1 MDESSEK
8 AARHLPELREQL
20 SARGLSGAE
29 ATDAARQAA
38 ADFLHSFHENEAYLS
53 EAVTLLCELAAHPDR
68 QIAAAGIEGLF
79 PLLIERLNDSF
90 EPAACALYDRVF
102 TQVIEFCRQQ
112 SPTLDQ
118 YLRHF
123 GLHNAAD
130 ILTRR
135 ARLQNRGMMATD
147 WRGIRKV
154 LLLSRVTLGADV
166 AVTSVLMAAL
176 RQRLPEA
183 ELVLLG
189 ARKLHQ
195 LFGGDARVR
204 VREVAY
210 ERGGSLTARL
220 LAWPAVVAAVAAEQQ
235 GCGPDEVCVVDP
247 DSRLTQLGLLPIIDD
262 EQYFFFESRSYRQ
275 PGKSRLSELAADW
288 INRLLQNETQAW
300 PDVALPEAERMPGR
314 KLADSLRRGGATHLV
329 CVSFGVGGN
338 ARKRMPDPF
347 EAQLLSALLADSTLL
362 IDKGGSE
369 DERQQISRLVERLR
383 AAGRT
388 VVEVNENN
396 FSEIAAGAALRA
408 DALTWDGGIGSLAG
422 LIAASDE
429 YIGYDSAGQHIA
441 AAQGVPTLTVFIN
454 SGSELFAE
462 RWHPHGPGRIRVISA
477 EPAKAQVAKVLADT
491 LAAHRELRRTQ

>member
-1 MDESSEK
+1 MNESSEK
-8 AARHLPELREQL
+8 AARHLLELREQL
-20 SARGLSGAE
+20 RARDLSGA
-29 ATDAARQAA
+29 DAAHLACQAA
-38 ADFLHSFHENEAYLS
+38 ADFLNSYHENETYLS
-53 EAVTLLCELAAHPDR
+53 DAVTLLCELAAHDDG
-68 QIAAAGIEGLF
+68 QVAAAGIAGLF

-112 SPTLDQ
+112 SATLDEF
-118 YLRHF
+118 LRRF
-123 GLHNAAD
+123 GLHNSAD
-130 ILTRR
+130 ILARR
-135 ARLQNRGMMATD
+135 MQLKNRGTITTD
-147 WRGIRKV
+147 WRRIRKA

-176 RQRLPEA
+176 RQQMPEA

-189 ARKLHQ
+189 SRKLHQ
-195 LFGGDARVR
+195 LFGGDSQVR

-210 ERGGSLTARL
+210 ERGGSLAARL
-220 LAWPAVVAAVAAEQQ
+220 LAWPAVVAAVEAEQQ
-235 GCGPDEVCVVDP
+235 GCRPDEICVIDP
-247 DSRLTQLGLLPIIDD
+247 DSRLTQLGLLPVADD
-262 EQYFFFESRSYRQ
+262 ARYFFFESRSYRQ

-288 INRLLQNETQAW
+288 INRLLPTEARAW
-300 PDVALPEAERMPGR
+300 PYVALPESERMPGR
-314 KLADSLRRGGATHLV
+314 KLAESLRRGGATHLV
-329 CVSFGVGGN
+329 CLSFGVGGN

-347 EAQLLSALLADSTLL
+347 EAQLLSALLADSTLM
-362 IDKGGSE
+362 IDQGGSE

-383 AAGRT
+383 AEGRT

-396 FSEIAAGAALRA
+396 LSEIAAGAPLRA
-408 DALTWDGGIGSLAG
+408 DALTWDGGIGALAG

-441 AAQGVPTLTVFIN
+441 AAQGVPTLTIFIN

-462 RWHPHGPGRIRVISA
+462 RWHPHGPGRIRVVRAASSD
-477 EPAKAQVAKVLADT
+477 AQVTKVLAET